1 MKLPDNKTK
10 IAHTI
15 YNGQK
20 DEDGRPHGHGTMEYV
35 ASATKKYRYQGH
47 FVHGVRSG
55 YGVWYEL
62 SQYIR
67 EYEEWEW
74 VQMGEYD
81 SCGRLIHPNTKP
93 GPRKEVIDSWNQT
106 FRGWWRNDDASHEFD
121 YTRRKYAAYDFELT
135 EDDKFL
141 TCFHDFKAVRKLS
154 ESMVVKLQASTKP
167 YARYGYGVWLWL
179 THKDSESLKTS
190 FKIFEESASAG
201 IADALHLLS
210 RMYYLG
216 EAYDESTGKFVIDRK
231 LSMELQAQAIE
242 KGSITAKL
250 RRNIDLFLGTA
261 EIKAD
266 KEAAIAE
273 AERESSAIFSESILW
288 TERLGWF
295 YELEGETEKA
305 INAFDKCIVNGYYVP
320 ILDLALIALDEE
332 DFEYYETLMKIG
344 MKLEIPECYAL
355 GFEQESSWDS
365 LENHERKNLHS
376 KIKRNLSEGV
386 YMGSAYCA
394 YLMADVLLNGKFGFD
409 IDLVKG
415 KEYADIALTYG
426 CNDAASLLI
435 EAAETLQDS
444 EFMSDEELLRLRYE
458 ALRYGVDDQLD
469 YVIKNKD
476 TYIAMG
482 YGDDIESTWMP
493 IWKKKHPAPKTQIDP
508 TAMIIQPSGVVSFVE
523 ADIFSMSYREMA
535 LLIGAEGL
543 DAVHFSEPL
552 NQITKNCGF
561 KGYQLAMY
569 TDRDGYAKDLQD
581 NPVGTILYGRGSEI
595 RGAVIM
601 ALEDHRY
608 DTCSFHF
615 QEDLDAVF
623 DEISTLTGGLS
634 RLR

>member
-35 ASATKKYRYQGH
+35 ASATKKYRYEGH

-141 TCFHDFKAVRKLS
+141 TYFHDFKAVRKLS

-216 EAYDESTGKFVIDRK
+216 EAYDESIGKFVIDRK

-355 GFEQESSWDS
+355 GFEQESCWDS
-365 LENHERKNLHS
+365 LENHERKNLHG
-376 KIKRNLSEGV
+376 KIKSNLPEGV
-386 YMGSAYCA
+386 FMGSAYCA

-444 EFMSDEELLRLRYE
+444 ELMSDEELLRLRYE

-569 TDRDGYAKDLQD
+569 TDRDGYAKDLPD

-623 DEISTLTGGLS
+623 DEISTMTGGLS

>member
-35 ASATKKYRYQGH
+35 ASATKKYRYEGH

-74 VQMGEYD
+74 VQMGDYD

-141 TCFHDFKAVRKLS
+141 TYFHDFKAVRKLS

-216 EAYDESTGKFVIDRK
+216 EAYDESIGKFVIDRK

-365 LENHERKNLHS
+365 LENYERKNLHG

-435 EAAETLQDS
+435 EAAESLQDS
-444 EFMSDEELLRLRYE
+444 ELMSDEELLRLRYE

-569 TDRDGYAKDLQD
+569 ADRDGYAKDLPD

-634 RLR
+634 RRG

>member
-250 RRNIDLFLGTA
+250 RRNIDLFSGTA

>member
-20 DEDGRPHGHGTMEYV
+20 DEEGRPHGHGTMEYV
-35 ASATKKYRYQGH
+35 ASATKKYRYEGH

-81 SCGRLIHPNTKP
+81 SCGRLIHPNNKP
-93 GPRKEVIDSWNQT
+93 GPRKEVIESWNQT

-141 TCFHDFKAVRKLS
+141 TYFHDFKAVRKLS

-167 YARYGYGVWLWL
+167 YARYGYGVWLWM
-179 THKDSESLKTS
+179 THKDSESLKTA
-190 FKIFEESASAG
+190 FKIFEESAANG
-201 IADALHLLS
+201 IAGAFQLLS

-216 EAYDESTGKFVIDRK
+216 EAYDENAGKFVMDRK
-231 LSMELQAQAIE
+231 LSVELQAQAIE
-242 KGSITAKL
+242 KGSIVAKL
-250 RRNIDLFLGTA
+250 RRNRDLYLGTA
-261 EIKAD
+261 EVKAD

-273 AERESSAIFSESILW
+273 AERESSAVFSESILW
-288 TERLGWF
+288 TEQLGWF
-295 YELEGETEKA
+295 YQAEGETDKA
-305 INAFDKCIVNGYYVP
+305 INAYDKCIVNGYYAP
-320 ILDLALIALDEE
+320 ILDQALIALDEE
-332 DFEYYETLMKIG
+332 QYDYYETLMKIG
-344 MKLEIPECYAL
+344 MELEIPECYAL
-355 GFEQESSWDS
+355 GFEQESCWES
-365 LENHERKNLHS
+365 LDDQD
-376 KIKRNLSEGV
+376 KIKIHARLKRNLPEGV
-386 YMGSAYCA
+386 SHGSAYCA
-394 YLMADVLLNGKFGFD
+394 HLMADVLLNGKFGFN
-409 IDLVKG
+409 IDLGKG

-426 CNDAASLLI
+426 YSDAASLLI
-435 EAAETLQDS
+435 EAAETIQDP
-444 EFMSDEELLRLRYE
+444 EFMSDEELLRLRYD

-569 TDRDGYAKDLQD
+569 ADRDGYAKDLPD

-608 DTCSFHF
+608 DTYPFHF

>member
-35 ASATKKYRYQGH
+35 ASATKKYRYEGH

-141 TCFHDFKAVRKLS
+141 TYFHDFKAVRKLS

-216 EAYDESTGKFVIDRK
+216 EAYDESIGKFVIDRK

-344 MKLEIPECYAL
+344 MKLEVPECYAL

-365 LENHERKNLHS
+365 LENYERKNLHG

-444 EFMSDEELLRLRYE
+444 ELMSDEELLRLRYE

-569 TDRDGYAKDLQD
+569 TDRDGYAKDLPD

-623 DEISTLTGGLS
+623 DEISTMTGGLS